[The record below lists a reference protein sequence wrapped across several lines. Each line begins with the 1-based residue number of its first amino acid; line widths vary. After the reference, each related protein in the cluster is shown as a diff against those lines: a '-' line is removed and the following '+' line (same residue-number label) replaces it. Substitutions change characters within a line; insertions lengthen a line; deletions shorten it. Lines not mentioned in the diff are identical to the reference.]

1 MGPMTAD
8 RVASTAHPDASA
20 SGASA
25 VPPAPGPPPGR
36 SSRPGPGKAAD
47 YALRIR
53 GLTERNFRRIVILL
67 VALVVVP
74 TFLLLGL
81 GVALLFLGELNANLF
96 MGILVL
102 ALSGA
107 AATGVIL
114 VWVFVSREANLS
126 QLQTDF
132 VSKVSHELRTPLT
145 SIRLFSETLAL
156 RRGDAEAE
164 EKCIQGLTRESARL
178 QALID
183 RLLDW
188 GRMES
193 GRREYTMGQTDA
205 HSIVADAVDAFEPI
219 RERRG
224 AQLSVF
230 VPEGLPFFTAD
241 RGALS
246 DAVFNLLTN
255 AQKYGGDVAKIEL
268 SVAATDRAVRI
279 SVKDNGQGIEPD
291 EHKRIFQKFYR
302 VDDRLSREREGSGLG
317 LAIVKH
323 VMKAHRGRIDVDSA
337 AGQGSTFTLSIPR
350 SKDRS

>member
-1 MGPMTAD
+1 M
-8 RVASTAHPDASA
+8 SA
-20 SGASA
+20 GRLVTEAEA
-25 VPPAPGPPPGR
+25 AAPSPGR
-36 SSRPGPGKAAD
+36 SNRPGPGRTAEF
-47 YALRIR
+47 ALQSR
-53 GLTERNFRRIVILL
+53 GLTERSFRRIVVLL

-81 GVALLFLGELNANLF
+81 GVVLLFLGEANVNLL
-96 MGILVL
+96 MGILVM

-114 VWVFVSREANLS
+114 VWVFVTREANLS

-156 RRGDAEAE
+156 RRGDQEAE
-164 EKCIQGLTRESARL
+164 DKCIQGLARESTRL

-193 GRREYTMGQTDA
+193 GRREYKMQDTDVRA
-205 HSIVADAVDAFEPI
+205 VIDEAVAAFEPI

-224 AQLSVF
+224 AELRV
-230 VPEGLPFFTAD
+230 VLPEHLPRIVAD
-241 RGALS
+241 RGALA
-246 DAVFNLLTN
+246 DALFNLLTN
-255 AQKYGGDVAKIEL
+255 AQKYGSDVAKIVL
-268 SVAATDRAVRI
+268 SVVANDRQIRI
-279 SVKDNGQGIEPD
+279 AVKDNGHGIEPA

-323 VMKAHRGRIDVDSA
+323 VMRAHRGHVDVQSKRGD
-337 AGQGSTFTLSIPR
+337 GSTFTLVLPR
-350 SKDRS
+350 S

>member
-1 MGPMTAD
+1 MTS
-8 RVASTAHPDASA
+8 RLASEAEPE
-20 SGASA
+20 
-25 VPPAPGPPPGR
+25 PAAPSR
-36 SSRPGPGKAAD
+36 SSRPAPGRAAD

-53 GLTERNFRRIVILL
+53 GLTQRSFRRIVVLL

-74 TFLLLGL
+74 TFLLLGI
-81 GVALLFLGELNANLF
+81 GVVLLFLGELNANLL
-96 MGILVL
+96 MGILVM

-156 RRGDAEAE
+156 RRGDPEAE

-193 GRREYTMGQTDA
+193 GRREYTMQETDVRG
-205 HSIVADAVDAFEPI
+205 IVDEAVAAFEPI

-224 AQLSVF
+224 AELCVEMPADIPRI
-230 VPEGLPFFTAD
+230 VAD
-241 RGALS
+241 RGAVS
-246 DAVFNLLTN
+246 DALFNLLTN
-255 AQKYGGDVAKIEL
+255 AQKYGGDPAKIFL
-268 SVAATDRAVRI
+268 RVGATDRAVRI
-279 SVKDNGQGIEPD
+279 SVTDNGGGIEPD

-323 VMKAHRGRIDVDSA
+323 VMKAHRGRVEVDSRM
-337 AGQGSTFTLSIPR
+337 GQGSVFTIVIPR
-350 SKDRS
+350 AAG

>member
-1 MGPMTAD
+1 
-8 RVASTAHPDASA
+8 
-20 SGASA
+20 
-25 VPPAPGPPPGR
+25 
-36 SSRPGPGKAAD
+36 
-47 YALRIR
+47 
-53 GLTERNFRRIVILL
+53 
-67 VALVVVP
+67 
-74 TFLLLGL
+74 
-81 GVALLFLGELNANLF
+81 

-102 ALSGA
+102 VLSGA

-114 VWVFVSREANLS
+114 VWVFVTREANLS

-156 RRGDAEAE
+156 RRGDTTAED
-164 EKCIQGLTRESARL
+164 KCIQGLTRESERL

-193 GRREYTMGQTDA
+193 GGRDYTIQETDVRA
-205 HSIVADAVDAFEPI
+205 IVDESVAACEPF

-224 AQLSVF
+224 ATLHVA
-230 VPEGLPFFTAD
+230 VPNDLPTIEAD
-241 RGALS
+241 RGAMS
-246 DAVFNLLTN
+246 DALCNLLTN
-255 AQKYGGDVAKIEL
+255 AYKYGGDPVRVDLGVTSDEK
-268 SVAATDRAVRI
+268 SVRVSVR
-279 SVKDNGQGIEPD
+279 DNGAGIEAA

-323 VMKAHRGRIDVDSA
+323 VMRAHRGRVEVDSG
-337 AGQGSTFTLSIPR
+337 AGKGSTFTLVIPCAKKR
-350 SKDRS
+350 A

>member
-1 MGPMTAD
+1 MTA
-8 RVASTAHPDASA
+8 R
-20 SGASA
+20 GASEIEPETSGGA
-25 VPPAPGPPPGR
+25 R
-36 SSRPGPGKAAD
+36 TSRPGPGRAAE
-47 YALRIR
+47 YALRIS
-53 GLTERNFRRIVILL
+53 GLTKRNFRRIVVLL
-67 VALVVVP
+67 VALIVVP

-81 GVALLFLGELNANLF
+81 GVVLLFLGELNANLL

-156 RRGDAEAE
+156 RRGDTAAED
-164 EKCIQGLTRESARL
+164 KCIQGLTRESARL

-193 GRREYTMGQTDA
+193 GRREYHMLQTDA
-205 HSIVADAVDAFEPI
+205 YVIVDEAVAAFEPV

-224 AQLSVF
+224 ADLLVDVPTDLPSF
-230 VPEGLPFFTAD
+230 VAD
-241 RGALS
+241 RGAMS
-246 DAVFNLLTN
+246 DALFNLLTN
-255 AQKYGGDVAKIEL
+255 AYKYGGDPAKIRLSVVAK
-268 SVAATDRAVRI
+268 DRHLRFAV
-279 SVKDNGQGIEPD
+279 SDNGQGIMPR

-323 VMKAHRGRIDVDSA
+323 VMKAHRGSIEVDSRI
-337 AGQGSTFTLSIPR
+337 GQGSTFTLVVPLAPWAG
-350 SKDRS
+350 

>member
-1 MGPMTAD
+1 MTAG
-8 RVASTAHPDASA
+8 RGEQEATVA
-20 SGASA
+20 
-25 VPPAPGPPPGR
+25 PPAPQVR
-36 SSRPGPGKAAD
+36 SSRPAPGRAAEF
-47 YALRIR
+47 ALRSR
-53 GLTERNFRRIVILL
+53 GLTERSFRRIVVLL
-67 VALVVVP
+67 VALVVIP
-74 TFLLLGL
+74 TFLLLGV
-81 GVALLFLGELNANLF
+81 GVVLLFLGELNANLL
-96 MGILVL
+96 MGILVM

-114 VWVFVSREANLS
+114 VWVFVTREANLS

-156 RRGDAEAE
+156 RRGDAAAD
-164 EKCIQGLTRESARL
+164 EKCIQGLARESTRL

-193 GRREYTMGQTDA
+193 GRREYTMQETDVRA
-205 HSIVADAVDAFEPI
+205 IVDEAVAAFEPI

-224 AQLSVF
+224 AELRVVLPEQLPRVI
-230 VPEGLPFFTAD
+230 AD

-246 DAVFNLLTN
+246 DALVNLLTN
-255 AQKYGGDVAKIEL
+255 AQKYGGDVAKIVL
-268 SVAATDRAVRI
+268 SVVANDSVVRI
-279 SVKDNGQGIEPD
+279 AVKDNGQGIEAT

-323 VMKAHRGRIDVDSA
+323 VLRAHRGKVDVESRV
-337 AGQGSTFTLSIPR
+337 GEGSTFTLVLPVR
-350 SKDRS
+350 